1 MMMILIIWDMKN
13 TKRIF
18 LLGCGKSCD
27 SLNFLEDLKDEYTLG
42 ISRWLF
48 VKDFECDFYF
58 VNDCFQL
65 ISRCLKYGGFDE
77 LKYFLES
84 NDNTKWVRT
93 RPKDIKYFRDNNITL
108 GNQSYGCNMFK
119 KKSFHKNLRTQNH
132 LTRLFQYYEYLKQIG
147 KFGDRLNKDTYSTI
161 KLLSSNIFCG
171 GAMTHALSLAYAL
184 GFRECY
190 MIGFD
195 VMSFKNNISNG
206 VYSKYI
212 MNYETSSGMTNGD
225 KTKPLTRRCQ
235 TPGWSESYCRAENYK
250 GMKIRRV
257 VPEDQYQ
264 KELKLYTEDSR
275 KVERL
280 EMIKTISYEKFMYEG
295 IETEFSK
302 NIKYNKWV

>member
-1 MMMILIIWDMKN
+1 MRN

-27 SLNFLEDLKDEYTLG
+27 SLNFLEDLKDKYTLG

-58 VNDCFQL
+58 TNDCYQL

-84 NDNTKWVRT
+84 NENTKWVRT

-108 GNQSYGCNMFK
+108 GNGSYGCNMFK
-119 KKSFHKNLRTQNH
+119 KKSFHKNLRTQSH
-132 LTRLFQYYEYLKQIG
+132 LTSLFQYYEYLKKNG
-147 KFGDRLNKDTYSTI
+147 KFHDRLNKDTYSKI
-161 KLLSSNIFCG
+161 KLLSSTSFCG

-184 GFRECY
+184 GFSECY

-195 VMSFKNNISNG
+195 AMSFRNNISNG

-212 MNYETSSGMTNGD
+212 MNYEMNSGITD
-225 KTKPLTRRCQ
+225 KDKIKPLTSKHQ

-250 GMKIRRV
+250 GMKIRRL
-257 VPEDQYQ
+257 VPE
-264 KELKLYTEDSR
+264 KMRKFELELY
-275 KVERL
+275 KKNPIKMKKL
-280 EMIKTISYEKFMYEG
+280 EMIRTISYEKLMYEG
-295 IETEFSK
+295 IENDFC
-302 NIKYNKWV
+302 NQIKYYDWV